1 MLDLFKKCHGNNSQ
15 SREKINFTS
24 TQLFPLGRLQIKYF
38 NKKILFIVFNVF
50 KMGGRHTY
58 IVCRELKE
66 AIFLSDHHAPSPQNK
81 KSLITL
87 KFFELKWLEYDYVF
101 WQKGKEKSRTK
112 WTESRTN
119 WTESMTKWT
128 DSIGQIGHNLGQTGQ
143 KLGQT
148 GQNLGRIGQNLGQI
162 GLNLGQIGQNLGQT
176 GQNLGQMDRSYDK
189 MVRI

>member
-38 NKKILFIVFNVF
+38 NKKMLFIVFNVF
-50 KMGGRHTY
+50 KMESRYTY

-87 KFFELKWLEYDYVF
+87 KFLNWNDWNMIMSFDK
-101 WQKGKEKSRTK
+101 KERK
-112 WTESRTN
+112 N
-119 WTESMTKWT
+119 
-128 DSIGQIGHNLGQTGQ
+128 Q
-143 KLGQT
+143 
-148 GQNLGRIGQNLGQI
+148 GQN
-162 GLNLGQIGQNLGQT
+162 GLNRGQIGQNLW
-176 GQNLGQMDRSYDK
+176 QNEQIL
-189 MVRI
+189 